1 MPLTS
6 ISSSSRDTASHSTDI
21 AERVGIAP
29 RLALDLGALDD
40 ATSTGGS
47 SSSKPPRVG
56 IDLAVGR
63 VDLRL
68 ADDAEAAE
76 ALEHDVE
83 AAVVELLEAA
93 DPADAADL
101 EQSGGRRPRR
111 AVGWII
117 AISRSLASASR
128 TIAR

>member
-6 ISSSSRDTASHSTDI
+6 ISSSSRDDLLPFDHI

-29 RLALDLGALDD
+29 RLALDLGALGE
-40 ATSTGGS
+40 AEH
-47 SSSKPPRVG
+47 RLLLLVEAAAVG
-56 IDLAVGR
+56 VDLAVER
-63 VDLRL
+63 VDLGL
-68 ADDAEAAE
+68 AGDAEAAE
-76 ALEHDVE
+76 PFEHDVE
-83 AAVVELLEAA
+83 AAVVQLLAGA

-101 EQSGGRRPRR
+101 EQAR
-111 AVGWII
+111 AARSSSLGWTI